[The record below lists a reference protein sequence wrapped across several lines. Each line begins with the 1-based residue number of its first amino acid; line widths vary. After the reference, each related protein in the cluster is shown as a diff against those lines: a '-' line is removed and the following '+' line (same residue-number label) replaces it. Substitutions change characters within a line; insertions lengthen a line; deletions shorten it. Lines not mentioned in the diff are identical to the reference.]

1 MQGAKPL
8 KNAAGNTPLH
18 SEAMHCDSSA
28 SWPTSA
34 ADALGNAY
42 PEIVTEV
49 NKNSLTAQQLFDGG
63 VDAEEPETKAEDA
76 PSHTSSKPTKE
87 KRRTKAELAEESQDK
102 AAAVRAGTLWQSPK
116 RVLDRVAMCLTTVSF
131 DPSQLPSRGPRR
143 RPTRTVGR
151 TLGRS
156 LLLCG
161 SRSRLPSSPSSTR
174 CWFLRLKQLLEQ
186 RSVSHQSDLG

>member
-1 MQGAKPL
+1 MWRLQELNVLRYSTMQGAKPL

-34 ADALGNAY
+34 ADALANAY
-42 PEIVTEV
+42 PEIVTEA

-102 AAAVRAGTLWQSPK
+102 AAAVRAAAIARTKKKANKNSGEDSGMLATLVWIAIALA
-116 RVLDRVAMCLTTVSF
+116 VLAVVYA
-131 DPSQLPSRGPRR
+131 
-143 RPTRTVGR
+143 
-151 TLGRS
+151 
-156 LLLCG
+156 LLVPA
-161 SRSRLPSSPSSTR
+161 SEAAP
-174 CWFLRLKQLLEQ
+174 
-186 RSVSHQSDLG
+186 